1 MPVQCST
8 HLSIKKCQKSVWKFW
23 ERFFRETNFS
33 NYRLW
38 SICCRNDLGESNATI
53 SLNFDSK
60 FTNSIKTNDLE
71 IFYKKKL
78 QLMCVWRN
86 MICKKEK
93 YDLQKEQ
100 ERRQTGRSKRSKPGA
115 KFILSHS
122 FKIQRKQKKTSW
134 WKQVALHCE
143 NSLLAR
149 LKLQISALQ

>member
-1 MPVQCST
+1 MLVKCT
-8 HLSIKKCQKSVWKFW
+8 RISIKKCQKFVWKFW
-23 ERFFRETNFS
+23 VRFFRGTIFS

-38 SICCRNDLGESNATI
+38 LICCRNDLGESNATI

-60 FTNSIKTNDLE
+60 FTKSIKTNGLE

-93 YDLQKEQ
+93 YDLQKGEQ
-100 ERRQTGRSKRSKPGA
+100 KRHQTGRSKRSKLGA

-122 FKIQRKQKKTSW
+122 FKIQRKQKKNFLVKASW
-134 WKQVALHCE
+134 VALWE
-143 NSLLAR
+143 FFTGSI
-149 LKLQISALQ
+149 KSAN

>member
-1 MPVQCST
+1 MLVKCT
-8 HLSIKKCQKSVWKFW
+8 RISIKKCQKFVWKFW
-23 ERFFRETNFS
+23 VRFFRGTIFS

-38 SICCRNDLGESNATI
+38 LICCRNDLGESNATI

-60 FTNSIKTNDLE
+60 FTNSIKTNGLE

-93 YDLQKEQ
+93 YDLQKGEQ
-100 ERRQTGRSKRSKPGA
+100 KRHQTGRSKRSKPAA

-122 FKIQRKQKKTSW
+122 FKIQRKQKK
-134 WKQVALHCE
+134 K
-143 NSLLAR
+143 LLGES
-149 LKLQISALQ
+149 KLRCTVRILYWLD